1 MNGEKILII
10 GFGKM
15 GLSHFK
21 SLYQKNYIIHILEKK
36 KNNNI
41 KDLQNNKF
49 LNKKIFILKKMPEKR
64 KYLLTISS
72 TTSRERYSSIS
83 QFLKKNKTKFLL
95 LEKFTFSKIDQFNK
109 FKNQFSKKTMTF
121 INSWAYIV
129 AKKLSLK
136 KIDKFHLVCKINEGN
151 LLANITHFIH
161 FFGYLNNK
169 NQDITLNKSQYHII
183 PNSNRSSYNE
193 ISGAINFEDSAKN
206 KLTLI
211 TKKRMKDPMVM
222 TIYNR
227 SYKIYRKIYLK
238 KNLKFYYR
246 LKNKKIFFQFPLSKI
261 TTAAFLKKCIVNNFN
276 YMPSFVDDYI
286 FSKFILKK
294 LKLKIC

>member
-1 MNGEKILII
+1 MKKEKVLII

-21 SLYQKNYIIHILEKK
+21 SLYKKNFIIDILDKK
-36 KNNNI
+36 KNTNI
-41 KDLQNNKF
+41 KNLQNNKF
-49 LNKKIFILKKMPEKR
+49 LNKKIFILKKMPEKK
-64 KYLLTISS
+64 KYLLTISA

-83 QFLKKNKTKFLL
+83 RFLKKNKTKFLL
-95 LEKFTFSKIDQFNK
+95 LEKFTFSKIGQFNK

-136 KIDKFHLVCKINEGN
+136 KIDNFHLVCKINEGS
-151 LLANITHFIH
+151 LLANISHFIH
-161 FFGYLNNK
+161 FFCYLNNK
-169 NQDITLNKSQYHII
+169 NQNIKLNKSQYQII
-183 PNSNRSSYNE
+183 PNSKRRSYNE
-193 ISGAINFEDSAKN
+193 ISGAINFEDSVKN

-211 TKKRMKDPMVM
+211 TKKKMRDLMIM
-222 TIYNR
+222 TIYNK
-227 SYKIYRKIYLK
+227 SSKVYRKIYLK

-246 LKNKKIFFQFPLSKI
+246 LKNQKMFFKFPFSKR
-261 TTAAFLKKCIVNNFN
+261 TTATFLKKCIVNNFN
-276 YMPSFVDDYI
+276 YMPSFDDDYRL
-286 FSKFILKK
+286 SQFILKK

>member
-1 MNGEKILII
+1 MNKKRILII

-21 SLYQKNYIIHILEKK
+21 SFYKKNFIIDKLEKK
-36 KNNNI
+36 KNDNI
-41 KDLQNNKF
+41 KNLQNNKF
-49 LNKKIFILKKMPEKR
+49 LNKKIFVLNKMPHNKQ
-64 KYLLTISS
+64 YLLTISA

-109 FKNQFSKKTMTF
+109 FKNKFSKKTMTF

-136 KIDKFHLVCKINEGN
+136 KNDNFHLVCEIDEGE
-151 LLANITHFIH
+151 LLANISHFIH
-161 FFGYLNNK
+161 FFSYLNNK
-169 NQDITLNKSQYHII
+169 NHNIKLNKSQYKII
-183 PNSNRSSYNE
+183 PNYTRSSYNE
-193 ISGAINFEDSAKN
+193 ISGAINFEDSVKN

-211 TKKRMKDPMVM
+211 TKKKMKHIMVF

-227 SYKIYRKIYLK
+227 SSKIYRKIYLK
-238 KNLKFYYR
+238 RNLKFYYH
-246 LKNKKIFFQFPLSKI
+246 LKNKKMFFQFPFSKK
-261 TTAAFLKKCIVNNFN
+261 TTSTFLKKCIIDDFN
-276 YMPSFVDDYI
+276 YMPSFNDDYI
-286 FSKFILKK
+286 LSKFILKK
-294 LKLKIC
+294 LQVKIC